1 MIRPTLAAMA
11 ATSPG
16 ENKHVVVQLWRDLYA
31 RDFDAVGAHFLDDGE
46 YTDVPSPAD
55 DVARGP
61 AKIAARLRLG
71 LGPLERIDHE
81 IRVVVAEGDTV
92 VTEHVEHW
100 HWPTGEHVDLPFV
113 SVHEFRG
120 GRISRWWDY
129 WDMQTLMGAAPEW
142 WVEHIM
148 KGYG

>member
-1 MIRPTLAAMA
+1 MA

-16 ENKHVVVQLWRDLYA
+16 ENKHVVAQLWRDLYA
-31 RDFDAVGAHFLDDGE
+31 RDFAAVGAHFLDDAE

-113 SVHEFRG
+113 SVHEFRE
-120 GRISRWWDY
+120 GRIGRWWDY

-148 KGYG
+148 KGYE